1 MTINNRLV
9 SGGMPPSARNCN
21 HRNLDPRQFLT
32 IEWYNRSGRSMHR
45 CDAGREWDDDDD
57 DEKEEDRDGK
67 KRDWRGPK

>member
-1 MTINNRLV
+1 
-9 SGGMPPSARNCN
+9 
-21 HRNLDPRQFLT
+21 
-32 IEWYNRSGRSMHR
+32 MHR